1 MALIDPPLEWIQKI
15 DAIKPGGTPFKK
27 VASEAERIALRDAC
41 KLVDVVS
48 LVASLELKPWR
59 KTGFRIVGDIDAEV
73 IQTCIVTL
81 EPFSQKVHEELDVA
95 YLPEAE
101 VARMA
106 KKMEE
111 EGEIV
116 IDVEARD
123 PPEPFSG
130 TEIDIGGLV
139 AEHFALALDDYPR
152 KPGIAFE
159 SNAEEDTDEAE
170 DGAGTKKP
178 SPFAVLAEHAL
189 AKKNRD
195 TES

>member
-1 MALIDPPLEWIQKI
+1 MALIDPPLEWIQNI

-27 VASEAERIALRDAC
+27 VATEAERIALRDSG

-48 LVASLELKPWR
+48 FIVTLELKPWR

-73 IQTCIVTL
+73 IQNCIVTL

-130 TEIDIGGLV
+130 PEIDIGGLV

-159 SNAEEDTDEAE
+159 SDAGSASDKAE
-170 DGAGTKKP
+170 DGAETKKP
-178 SPFAVLAEHAL
+178 SPFAALAAHAL
-189 AKKNRD
+189 AKKNTD